1 MPRKAPPTSPGD
13 MSEGLPKTA
22 VLVFNASMRHRGFL
36 LPLILLAACL
46 SIPAGGHQDYGLS
59 TAGQTSMKIMALD
72 KKLPVTLTLEVED
85 GKTIDAFLVAMDEA
99 YATDIEDGILF
110 NNPDVSLTVLK
121 SWPGISGFQDFV
133 YVPEDHPEILTD
145 KTIDKVCLI
154 MINAAGG
161 DETESDRKVGVSL
174 SFSKGVRDASLI
186 AGIVLSLPAFA
197 VFLVPAVRALK
208 KRLQK

>member
-1 MPRKAPPTSPGD
+1 MSFHSGRRTPG
-13 MSEGLPKTA
+13 L
-22 VLVFNASMRHRGFL
+22 R
-36 LPLILLAACL
+36 
-46 SIPAGGHQDYGLS
+46 
-59 TAGQTSMKIMALD
+59 ALD
-72 KKLPVTLTLEVED
+72 GRANVHENHGFGQENSRHPTLEVED

-99 YATDIEDGILF
+99 YAADIEDGMLF
-110 NNPDVSLTVLK
+110 NDDRVTLTILT

-145 KTIDKVCLI
+145 KTIDRVCLV
-154 MINAAGG
+154 MINTVGSS
-161 DETESDRKVGVSL
+161 ETESDRKVGVSL
-174 SFSKGVRDASLI
+174 SFSKGVRAASLV